1 MLSVARQVKPCC
13 GRRQGD
19 AICIVKYGKDLT
31 VSLAQE
37 MFAIAP
43 ATGKAN
49 LSASQLKLLSGKA
62 RWIFRVGEAGFPTIP
77 TIALTRA
84 AWEALQSER
93 ARKDVRLRT
102 HWIACLFKLVGADAK
117 PPLLVVRTSAA
128 THNGGLM
135 PARIGIAAPTNP
147 EDSVDPTKPLAKAIK
162 SAFDSYGFGQ
172 GWTSRPDVDRSKQ
185 IVLVQAAA
193 EGEIEQFL
201 TRNETT
207 GALGPAPVSG
217 APLPRLSESITA
229 LVELLDAKA
238 GRHMNCLVA
247 VKRGQAVFLS
257 ARPLQ
262 VNAAAELEA
271 AVDRV
276 NRKVWS
282 AHNAVTRVDPSRLA
296 QLLHPRLKSHE
307 GVAPMATGLG
317 VSPGAA
323 SGIIVFNAED
333 AARLRARGKHCIL
346 VVNETGP
353 ADIEG
358 MKAATGIL
366 TARGGMSSHAGVIAR
381 ITGKPCVAGVRTL
394 SVDSAEM
401 VCRIGDREFRTGD
414 RLTIDG
420 NDGSVYA
427 GTLPLAQPHIGGAI
441 GKLLGWSDATRSI
454 AVRTNV
460 ETVESAMTALSFGAE
475 GIGLA
480 RSEHMFFSPE
490 RMVALR
496 RVILSE
502 DEDDRSRAING
513 LVDYQTGDYSA
524 LFSAMRGLP
533 VTVRLFD
540 PPLHEFLP
548 RNDEEIEETA
558 ASLGLAVR
566 ALRLRLE
573 RIDEIN
579 PMLGHR
585 GVRLAI
591 TYPELLQMQMQALM
605 AGVRAASEKQAEPVA
620 VEVMVP
626 FVSTATEVAWV
637 RDRVNAIA
645 ANSGL
650 LRTDRVRFSFGTM
663 IELPRACLRA
673 GDIAHMVDFFSFGT
687 NDLTQTTFGISRD
700 DAPAFLAAYQR
711 KGIYERDPFVNID
724 EKGVGE
730 MISIAIQRGR
740 AANPKLKIGI
750 CGEHAGDP
758 ASLRFF
764 AGLGVDYVS
773 CSPYRVPV
781 ARLTL
786 AQASA

>member
-1 MLSVARQVKPCC
+1 
-13 GRRQGD
+13 
-19 AICIVKYGKDLT
+19 
-31 VSLAQE
+31 
-37 MFAIAP
+37 MFATAP
-43 ATGKAN
+43 AMGKAN
-49 LSASQLKLLSGKA
+49 LSASQIKLLSGKA

-93 ARKDVRLRT
+93 VHKDVRLRT
-102 HWIACLFKLVGADAK
+102 HWIACLYKLVDKNGR
-117 PPLLVVRTSAA
+117 PPALVVRTSAA
-128 THNGGLM
+128 THNGGLA
-135 PARIGIAAPTNP
+135 PAKLGIAAPANP
-147 EDSVDPTKPLAKAIK
+147 EDSVDPNRPLAKAIK
-162 SAFDSYGFGQ
+162 NAFESYGFGQ
-172 GWTSRPDVDRSKQ
+172 GWTGRQDEDRGKQ
-185 IVLVQAAA
+185 IVLVQAVAD
-193 EGEIEQFL
+193 GEVEQFL
-201 TRNETT
+201 TRNATS
-207 GALGPAPVSG
+207 GAMGPAPLDG
-217 APLPRLSESITA
+217 MPLPHLPESVDA
-229 LVELLDAKA
+229 LVALVDAKS
-238 GRHMNCLVA
+238 GRHMCVTVA
-247 VKRGQAVFLS
+247 INRGQVVFLS
-257 ARPLQ
+257 ARPSQ
-262 VNAAAELEA
+262 VSAAADLEA

-276 NRKVWS
+276 KRKVWS
-282 AHNAVTRVDPSRLA
+282 AHNAVTRIDPTRMA
-296 QLLHPRLKSHE
+296 QLLHPRLKSTE
-307 GVAPMATGLG
+307 GAAPLAMGLG

-323 SGIIVFNAED
+323 SGIVVFNAED
-333 AARLRARGKHCIL
+333 AARMRARGKHCIL

-381 ITGKPCVAGVRTL
+381 ITGKPCVAGVRNL
-394 SVDSAEM
+394 SVDAVEM

-420 NDGSVYA
+420 SDGTVYL

-441 GKLLGWSDATRSI
+441 GTLLDWSDASRTIS
-454 AVRTNV
+454 VRTNV
-460 ETVESAMTALSFGAE
+460 ETVESARTALSFGAE

-502 DEDDRSRAING
+502 DEEDRSRAVNG

-524 LFSAMRGLP
+524 LFSTMQGLP

-548 RNDEEIEETA
+548 RSDEEIEETA

-566 ALRLRLE
+566 ALRLHLE
-573 RIDEIN
+573 RIAEIN

-591 TYPELLQMQMQALM
+591 TNPEMLQMQMQALM
-605 AGVRAASEKQAEPVA
+605 AGVRAASETQTEPVA

-626 FVSTATEVAWV
+626 FVSTASEVAWV

-650 LRTDRVRFSFGTM
+650 LRSERVKFSFGTM

-700 DAPAFLAAYQR
+700 DAPTFLATYQR
-711 KGIYERDPFVNID
+711 KGVYERDPFVTID

-730 MISIAIQRGR
+730 MIAIAIERGR
-740 AANPKLKIGI
+740 AANPDLKIGI

-758 ASLRFF
+758 ESLKFF

>member
-1 MLSVARQVKPCC
+1 
-13 GRRQGD
+13 
-19 AICIVKYGKDLT
+19 
-31 VSLAQE
+31 

-43 ATGKAN
+43 AMGKAN

-62 RWIFRVGEAGFPTIP
+62 RWIFRVGEAGFPTVP

-93 ARKDVRLRT
+93 SRKDIRLRT
-102 HWIACLFKLVGADAK
+102 HWVACLFKLVGK
-117 PPLLVVRTSAA
+117 EGTPPTLVVRTSAA
-128 THNGGLM
+128 KVSGGLM
-135 PARIGIAAPTNP
+135 PAKLAIAAPANP
-147 EDSVDPTKPLAKAIK
+147 EDSVDPSRALAKAIK
-162 SAFDSYGFGQ
+162 NAFDSYGFGQ
-172 GWTSRPDVDRSKQ
+172 GWTGGPDEDRGKQ
-185 IVLVQAAA
+185 IVLVQAQV
-193 EGEIEQFL
+193 EGKIEQFL
-201 TRNETT
+201 TRNGTT
-207 GALGPAPVSG
+207 GVLGPAPLDG
-217 APLPRLSESITA
+217 APLPKLPESAAA
-229 LVELLDAKA
+229 LVALVDAKA
-238 GRHMNCLVA
+238 GRHMCCAAA
-247 VKRGQAVFLS
+247 VLGGQLLFLS
-257 ARPLQ
+257 ARPFQ
-262 VNAAAELEA
+262 ASAAADLEA

-282 AHNAVTRVDPSRLA
+282 AQNAVSRVDPARLA
-296 QLLHPRLKSHE
+296 QLLHPRLKSTQ
-307 GVAPMATGLG
+307 GAAPIAKGLG

-323 SGIIVFNAED
+323 SGSIVFNPED

-366 TARGGMSSHAGVIAR
+366 TARGGMSSHAGVVAR

-394 SVDSAEM
+394 SVDAGEM
-401 VCRIGDREFRTGD
+401 ICWIGEREFRAGD
-414 RLTIDG
+414 QLTIDG
-420 NDGSVYA
+420 TDGTVYV

-441 GKLLGWSDATRSI
+441 STLLDWSDATRKI
-454 AVRTNV
+454 AVRTNA
-460 ETVESAMTALSFGAE
+460 ETVESAMTALNFGAE

-496 RVILSE
+496 RMILSE
-502 DEDDRSRAING
+502 DEDDRSQAVNG

-524 LFSAMRGLP
+524 LFSAMQGRP

-548 RNDEEIEETA
+548 RTEEDIEETA

-566 ALRLRLE
+566 ALRLRLD
-573 RIDEIN
+573 RIAEVN

-591 TYPELLQMQMQALM
+591 TYPEILSMQMQAIM
-605 AGVRAASEKQAEPVA
+605 AGVRAASERQDEPVA

-626 FVSTATEVAWV
+626 FVSTASEVAFV
-637 RDRVNAIA
+637 RERMNTIA

-650 LRTDRVRFSFGTM
+650 LRTERVKLSFGTM

-673 GDIAHMVDFFSFGT
+673 GEIATMVDFFSFGT

-700 DAPAFLAAYQR
+700 DAPTFLAAYQR
-711 KGIYERDPFVNID
+711 KGIYERDPFVTID

-730 MISIAIQRGR
+730 LIAIAIERGR
-740 AANPKLKIGI
+740 AANPRLKIGI

-758 ASLRFF
+758 ASLEFF
-764 AGLGVDYVS
+764 SGLGVDYVS

-786 AQASA
+786 AQAAG

>member
-1 MLSVARQVKPCC
+1 
-13 GRRQGD
+13 
-19 AICIVKYGKDLT
+19 
-31 VSLAQE
+31 

-43 ATGKAN
+43 AVGKAN

-93 ARKDVRLRT
+93 GRKESRLRT
-102 HWIACLFKLVGADAK
+102 HWVACLFRLVGKDGR
-117 PPLLVVRTSAA
+117 PPTLVVRTSASA
-128 THNGGLM
+128 HNGGLM
-135 PARIGIAAPTNP
+135 PAKTGIAAPANP
-147 EDSVDPTKPLAKAIK
+147 EDAVDPSRPLAKAIK
-162 SAFDSYGFGQ
+162 AAFDSYGFGQ
-172 GWTSRPDVDRSKQ
+172 GWTGRPDVDRAKQ
-185 IVLVQAAA
+185 IILVQAMA
-193 EGEIEQFL
+193 EGEIEHFL
-201 TRNETT
+201 TRNATT
-207 GALGPAPVSG
+207 GAMGPAPVTG
-217 APLPRLSESITA
+217 APLPRLPESVVPLVA
-229 LVELLDAKA
+229 LVDAKA
-238 GRHMNCLVA
+238 GRHMCCTVSI
-247 VKRGQAVFLS
+247 KRGQVVFLS
-257 ARPLQ
+257 ARPSQ
-262 VNAAAELEA
+262 VSAAADLEA

-282 AHNAVTRVDPSRLA
+282 AQNAVSRVDPTRLT
-296 QLLHPRLKSHE
+296 QLLHPRIRSTE
-307 GVAPMATGLG
+307 GVAPIATGLG

-323 SGIIVFNAED
+323 GGIVVFNPED

-366 TARGGMSSHAGVIAR
+366 TARGGMTSHAGVIAR
-381 ITGKPCVAGVRTL
+381 ITGKPCVAGVRNL
-394 SVDSAEM
+394 SVDATEM
-401 VCRIGDREFRTGD
+401 VCRIGDREFRPGD

-420 NDGSVYA
+420 SDGHVYA
-427 GTLPLAQPHIGGAI
+427 GSLPLAQPHIGGAI
-441 GKLLGWSDATRSI
+441 GTLLGWSDASRTIS
-454 AVRTNV
+454 VRTNA
-460 ETVESAMTALSFGAE
+460 ETVESAKTALSFGAE

-480 RSEHMFFSPE
+480 RSEHMFFAPE

-502 DEDDRSRAING
+502 DEDDRGRAING

-524 LFSAMRGLP
+524 LFSTMKGLP

-548 RNDEEIEETA
+548 RSDEEIEETA
-558 ASLGLAVR
+558 ASLGMAVR
-566 ALRLRLE
+566 ALRLNLE
-573 RIDEIN
+573 RIAEIN

-591 TYPELLQMQMQALM
+591 TYPEMLQMQMQALM
-605 AGVRAASEKQAEPVA
+605 AGVRAASETQNEPVA

-626 FVSTATEVAWV
+626 FVSTASEVAWM
-637 RDRVNAIA
+637 RERVHAIA

-650 LRTDRVRFSFGTM
+650 LRTDRVKFSFGTM

-673 GDIAHMVDFFSFGT
+673 GDIANLVDFFSFGT

-700 DAPAFLAAYQR
+700 DAPTFLAAYQR
-711 KGIYERDPFVNID
+711 KGIYERDPFVSID

-740 AANPKLKIGI
+740 EANPRLKIGI

>member
-1 MLSVARQVKPCC
+1 
-13 GRRQGD
+13 
-19 AICIVKYGKDLT
+19 

-43 ATGKAN
+43 AMGKAN

-62 RWIFRVGEAGFPTIP
+62 RWIFRVGEAGFPTVP
-77 TIALTRA
+77 TIVLTRA
-84 AWEALQSER
+84 AWEALQAER
-93 ARKDVRLRT
+93 TRKDVKLRT
-102 HWIACLFKLVGADAK
+102 HWVACLFKLVGKDAQ
-117 PPLLVVRTSAA
+117 PPLLAVRTSAA
-128 THNGGLM
+128 THNAGLM
-135 PARIGIAAPTNP
+135 PAKLGIAAPANP
-147 EDSVDPTKPLAKAIK
+147 EDSVDPARPLAKAIK
-162 SAFDSYGFGQ
+162 NAFDSYGFGH
-172 GWTSRPDVDRSKQ
+172 GWTGRQDDDRGKQ
-185 IVLVQAAA
+185 IVLVQAVAD
-193 EGEIEQFL
+193 GEIEQFL
-201 TRNETT
+201 TRNATT
-207 GALGPAPVSG
+207 GLLGPAPVDG
-217 APLPRLSESITA
+217 APLPRLPESIDA
-229 LVELLDAKA
+229 LVALMDAKA
-238 GRHMNCLVA
+238 GRHMCCTVA
-247 VKRGQAVFLS
+247 IKRGHVQFLS
-257 ARPLQ
+257 ARPSQ
-262 VNAAAELEA
+262 VTAAADLEA

-282 AHNAVTRVDPSRLA
+282 AQNAVSRVDPTRLA
-296 QLLHPRLKSHE
+296 QLLHPRLKSVD
-307 GVAPMATGLG
+307 GAPPIATGLG

-323 SGIIVFNAED
+323 SGTIVFNAED

-394 SVDSAEM
+394 SVDAGEM
-401 VCRIGDREFRTGD
+401 LCRIGDREYRSGD

-420 NDGSVYA
+420 SDGSVYA

-441 GKLLGWSDATRSI
+441 GKLLGWSDASRTI
-454 AVRTNV
+454 AVRTNA

-496 RVILSE
+496 RMILSE

-513 LVDYQTGDYSA
+513 LVDFQTGDYSA
-524 LFSAMRGLP
+524 LFSAMKGLP
-533 VTVRLFD
+533 VNVRLFD

-548 RNDEEIEETA
+548 RTDEDIEETA

-573 RIDEIN
+573 RIAEIN

-591 TYPELLQMQMQALM
+591 TYPEILQMQMQAIM
-605 AGVRAASEKQAEPVA
+605 AGVRAASETQNEPVA

-626 FVSTATEVAWV
+626 FVSTASEVAWV
-637 RDRVNAIA
+637 RERVTTIA

-650 LRTDRVRFSFGTM
+650 LRTDRARFSFGTM

-673 GDIAHMVDFFSFGT
+673 GDIAQMVDFFSFGT

-700 DAPAFLAAYQR
+700 DAPTFLTAYQR
-711 KGIYERDPFVNID
+711 KGVYERDPFVTID

-730 MISIAIQRGR
+730 MIAIAIERGK
-740 AANPKLKIGI
+740 AANPQLKIGI

-758 ASLRFF
+758 ASLKFF

>member
-1 MLSVARQVKPCC
+1 M
-13 GRRQGD
+13 
-19 AICIVKYGKDLT
+19 
-31 VSLAQE
+31 SLAQE

-43 ATGKAN
+43 AMGKAN
-49 LSASQLKLLSGKA
+49 LTAAQLKLLAGKA
-62 RWIFRVGEAGFPTIP
+62 RWIFRVGEAGFPTVP
-77 TIALTRA
+77 TIAITRA

-93 ARKDVRLRT
+93 SKLDTRLRT
-102 HWIACLFKLVGADAK
+102 HWVACLFKLVAK
-117 PPLLVVRTSAA
+117 DGRAPLLVVRTSAA
-128 THNGGLM
+128 NHNSGLQ
-135 PARIGIAAPTNP
+135 PARTGIAAPTAP
-147 EDSVDPTKPLAKAIK
+147 EDSVDPSRPLAKAIK
-162 SAFDSYGFGQ
+162 QAFDSYGFSQ
-172 GWTSRPDVDRSKQ
+172 KSWASFRQEDDRARQ

-193 EGEIEQFL
+193 EGELEQFL
-201 TRNETT
+201 TRNATT
-207 GALGPAPVSG
+207 GAMGPAPLNGS
-217 APLPRLSESITA
+217 PPPRLPESVNA
-229 LVELLDAKA
+229 LISLLDAKA
-238 GRHMNCLVA
+238 GRHMACLVA
-247 VKRGQAVFLS
+247 IDRGRVQFLS
-257 ARPLQ
+257 ARPVQ
-262 VNAAAELEA
+262 ASAAAELEA

-276 NRKVWS
+276 QHKVWS
-282 AHNAVTRVDPSRLA
+282 PHNAVSRVDPNRLP
-296 QLLHPRLKSHE
+296 QLLHPRIKSTE
-307 GVAPMATGLG
+307 DVTPIATGLG

-323 SGIIVFNAED
+323 SGIITFSAED

-366 TARGGMSSHAGVIAR
+366 TARGGMTSHAGVIAR

-394 SVDSAEM
+394 SVDTMEM
-401 VCRIGDREFRTGD
+401 VCRIGNREFRPGD

-420 NDGSVYA
+420 SDGSVYI

-441 GKLLGWSDATRSI
+441 GTLLDWSDASRSVS
-454 AVRTNV
+454 VRTNV
-460 ETVESAMTALSFGAE
+460 ETVESAATALSFGAE

-490 RMVALR
+490 RLVALR
-496 RVILSE
+496 RMILSE
-502 DEDDRSRAING
+502 DEEARSLAVNG
-513 LVDYQTGDYSA
+513 LVDFQTGDYSA
-524 LFSAMRGLP
+524 LFSVMGGLP

-548 RNDEEIEETA
+548 RSEEEIEETA
-558 ASLGLAVR
+558 ASLGVAVR

-573 RIDEIN
+573 RIAEVN

-591 TYPELLQMQMQALM
+591 TYPEILQMQMQAVI
-605 AGVRAASEKQAEPVA
+605 AGAREASDRLNKTIP

-626 FVSTATEVAWV
+626 FVSTASEVAWV
-637 RDRVNAIA
+637 RERTMAIV

-650 LRTDRVRFSFGTM
+650 LKSEKVKFSFGTM

-673 GDIAHMVDFFSFGT
+673 GDIAGMVDFISFGT

-700 DAPAFLAAYQR
+700 DAPTFLAVYQR
-711 KGIYERDPFVNID
+711 KGIYERDPFVTID

-730 MISIAIQRGR
+730 MIAIAIERGR

-758 ASLRFF
+758 VSLKYFS
-764 AGLGVDYVS
+764 GLGVDYVS
-773 CSPYRVPV
+773 CAPYRVPL

-786 AQASA
+786 AQATN

>member
-1 MLSVARQVKPCC
+1 M
-13 GRRQGD
+13 
-19 AICIVKYGKDLT
+19 
-31 VSLAQE
+31 SLAQE

-43 ATGKAN
+43 ASGKAN

-62 RWIFRVGEAGFPTIP
+62 RWIFRVGEAGFPTVP

-84 AWEALQSER
+84 AWDALQTER
-93 ARKDVRLRT
+93 SKKDIRLRT
-102 HWIACLFKLVGADAK
+102 HWIACLFKLVDRDGT
-117 PPLLVVRTSAA
+117 PPSLVVRTSAA
-128 THNGGLM
+128 LHNGGLA
-135 PARIGIAAPTNP
+135 PAKLGIPAPASP
-147 EDSVDPTKPLAKAIK
+147 EDSVDPTRPLAKAIK
-162 SAFDSYGFGQ
+162 NAFESYGFSP
-172 GWTSRPDVDRSKQ
+172 GWSGRADEDRAKQ

-193 EGEIEQFL
+193 PGEIEQFL
-201 TRNETT
+201 TRNALT
-207 GALGPAPVSG
+207 GALGPAPVNG
-217 APLPRLSESITA
+217 APLPRLPASVDA
-229 LVELLDAKA
+229 LVALVDAKA
-238 GRHMNCLVA
+238 GRHMCCTVA
-247 VKRGQAVFLS
+247 INRGEVVFLS
-257 ARPLQ
+257 ARPSQ
-262 VNAAAELEA
+262 VPAAAELEA

-276 NRKVWS
+276 DRKIWT
-282 AHNAVTRVDPSRLA
+282 AQNAVSRVDPHRLA
-296 QLLHPRLKSHE
+296 QLLHPRLKSSE
-307 GVAPMATGLG
+307 GAAPVAVGLG

-323 SGIIVFNAED
+323 SGPIVFNPDD

-358 MKAATGIL
+358 MRAATGIL

-394 SVDSAEM
+394 SVDTNEM
-401 VCRIGDREFRTGD
+401 VCRIGDREFRSGD

-427 GTLPLAQPHIGGAI
+427 GMLPLTQPHIGGAI
-441 GKLLGWSDATRSI
+441 GRLLNWSDASRTI
-454 AVRTNV
+454 AVRTNA
-460 ETVESAMTALSFGAE
+460 ETVESARTALSFGAE

-502 DEDDRSRAING
+502 DEDDRSRAVNG
-513 LVDYQTGDYSA
+513 LVDYQTGDYQA
-524 LFSAMRGLP
+524 LFSTMNGAP

-548 RNDEEIEETA
+548 RSDEEIEETA

-566 ALRLRLE
+566 ALRLHLE
-573 RIDEIN
+573 RIAEIN

-591 TYPELLQMQMQALM
+591 TYPEMLQMQMQALM
-605 AGVRAASEKQAEPVA
+605 AGVRAASETQNEPVS

-626 FVSTATEVAWV
+626 FVSTASEVAWV
-637 RDRVNAIA
+637 RDRVNTIV

-650 LRTDRVRFSFGTM
+650 SRTERVKFSFGTM

-700 DAPAFLAAYQR
+700 DAPTFLAAYQR
-711 KGIYERDPFVNID
+711 KGVYERDPFVTID

-730 MISIAIQRGR
+730 MISIAIERGR
-740 AANPKLKIGI
+740 AANPGLKIGI

-758 ASLRFF
+758 ASLKYF

>member
-1 MLSVARQVKPCC
+1 M
-13 GRRQGD
+13 
-19 AICIVKYGKDLT
+19 
-31 VSLAQE
+31 SLAQE

-43 ATGKAN
+43 AVGKAN

-84 AWEALQSER
+84 AWDALQTER
-93 ARKDVRLRT
+93 ARKDARLRI
-102 HWIACLFKLVGADAK
+102 HWVACLFKLVGKDGK
-117 PPLLVVRTSAA
+117 PPVLVVRTSAA

-135 PARIGIAAPTNP
+135 PAKLGIAAPANA
-147 EDSVDPTKPLAKAIK
+147 EDSVDPARPLAKAIK
-162 SAFDSYGFGQ
+162 NAFDSYGFGQ
-172 GWTSRPDVDRSKQ
+172 GWTGRPDEDRGKQ
-185 IVLVQAAA
+185 IVLVQATA
-193 EGEIEQFL
+193 EGEVEQFL
-201 TRNETT
+201 TRNATT
-207 GALGPAPVSG
+207 GAMGPAPVDG
-217 APLPRLSESITA
+217 APLPKLPESVDA
-229 LVELLDAKA
+229 LVALVDAKA
-238 GRHMNCLVA
+238 GRHMCCTVA
-247 VKRGQAVFLS
+247 IKRGEVVFLS
-257 ARPLQ
+257 ARPSQ
-262 VNAAAELEA
+262 VSAAADLEA

-282 AHNAVTRVDPSRLA
+282 PQNAVSRIDPTRMA
-296 QLLHPRLKSHE
+296 QLLHPRLDS
-307 GVAPMATGLG
+307 ADRATPIAMGLG

-323 SGIIVFNAED
+323 SGVVVFTPED

-394 SVDSAEM
+394 SVDAGEM

-420 NDGSVYA
+420 SDGAVYA

-441 GKLLGWSDATRSI
+441 GKLLGWSDATRTI

-496 RVILSE
+496 RMILSE

-513 LVDYQTGDYSA
+513 LVDFQTGDYSA
-524 LFSAMRGLP
+524 LFSAMKGLP

-548 RNDEEIEETA
+548 RTDEDIEETA
-558 ASLGLAVR
+558 ESLGLAVR

-573 RIDEIN
+573 RIAEVN

-591 TYPELLQMQMQALM
+591 TYPEILSMQMQAIM
-605 AGVRAASEKQAEPVA
+605 AGVRAASETQNEPVA

-626 FVSTATEVAWV
+626 FVSTASEVAFV
-637 RDRVNAIA
+637 RERVTTIA

-650 LRTDRVRFSFGTM
+650 LRTERAKFSFGTM

-673 GDIAHMVDFFSFGT
+673 GDIAQMVDFFSFGT

-700 DAPAFLAAYQR
+700 DAPTFLAAYQR
-711 KGIYERDPFVNID
+711 KGVYERDPFVTID

-730 MISIAIQRGR
+730 LIAIAVERGR
-740 AANPKLKIGI
+740 AANPRLKIGI

-758 ASLRFF
+758 ASLGFF

>member
-1 MLSVARQVKPCC
+1 M
-13 GRRQGD
+13 
-19 AICIVKYGKDLT
+19 
-31 VSLAQE
+31 SLAQE

-49 LSASQLKLLSGKA
+49 LSAGQLKLLTGKA
-62 RWIFRVGEAGFPTIP
+62 RWIFRVGEAGFPTVP
-77 TIALTRA
+77 TIAITRA
-84 AWEALQSER
+84 AWEELQAER
-93 ARKDVRLRT
+93 GRRDSRLRT
-102 HWIACLFKLVGADAK
+102 HWVACLYKLVARDGQ
-117 PPLLVVRTSAA
+117 PPQLVVRTSAS
-128 THNGGLM
+128 THNSGLA
-135 PARIGIAAPTNP
+135 PARLGIAAPTAP
-147 EDSVDPTKPLAKAIK
+147 EDSVDPTRPLARAIK
-162 SAFDSYGFGQ
+162 QAFESYGFFGRS
-172 GWTSRPDVDRSKQ
+172 WTGARPEEDRARQ
-185 IVLVQAAA
+185 IVLVQALA
-193 EGEIEQFL
+193 EGDIEQFL
-201 TRNETT
+201 TRNATT
-207 GALGPAPVSG
+207 GALGPAPLNGS
-217 APLPRLSESITA
+217 PPPRLPKDVEA
-229 LVELLDAKA
+229 LIGLLDAKA
-238 GRHMNCLVA
+238 GRHMACLVS
-247 VKRGQAVFLS
+247 VNGGKVTFLS
-257 ARPLQ
+257 ARPVQ
-262 VNAAAELEA
+262 ASAGAELEA

-276 NRKVWS
+276 ERKVWTPQG
-282 AHNAVTRVDPSRLA
+282 AVSRVDANRLA
-296 QLLHPRLKSHE
+296 LMLHPRLKSPE
-307 GVAPMATGLG
+307 EATPIAMGLG

-323 SGIIVFNAED
+323 SGIITFNPDD

-381 ITGKPCVAGVRTL
+381 ITGKPCVAGVRSL
-394 SVDSAEM
+394 SVDAVEM
-401 VCRIGDREFRTGD
+401 ICRIGDREFRAGD

-420 NDGSVYA
+420 TDGSVYL
-427 GTLPLAQPHIGGAI
+427 GNLPLAQPQIGGTI
-441 GKLLGWSDATRSI
+441 GKLLGWSDASRTI

-460 ETVESAMTALSFGAE
+460 ETVESAQTALSFGAE

-496 RVILSE
+496 RMILSE
-502 DEDDRSRAING
+502 DEDARSRAIAG
-513 LVDYQTGDYSA
+513 LVDFQTGDYSA
-524 LFSAMRGLP
+524 LFSAMQGLP

-548 RNDEEIEETA
+548 RTDEEIEETA
-558 ASLGLAVR
+558 ASLGVAVR

-573 RIDEIN
+573 RIAEIN

-591 TYPELLQMQMQALM
+591 TYPEILQMQMQAVL
-605 AGVRAASEKQAEPVA
+605 AGARAASEKQAEPVA
-620 VEVMVP
+620 IEVMVP
-626 FVSTATEVAWV
+626 FVSTATEVSWV
-637 RDRVNAIA
+637 RERTMAILD
-645 ANSGL
+645 NSGL
-650 LRTDRVRFSFGTM
+650 TRSDRVRFSFGTM

-673 GDIAHMVDFFSFGT
+673 GDIAAMVDFISFGT

-711 KGIYERDPFVNID
+711 KGVYERDPFVTID

-730 MISIAIQRGR
+730 MIEIAIARGR
-740 AANPKLKIGI
+740 AANPRLKIGI

-758 ASLRFF
+758 ASLKFF

-786 AQASA
+786 AQTSS